1 MTLTFFRKIVL
12 ISVLLALIVS
22 VSSCEDVDKGEAEE
36 SYKLAVLS
44 DFLDPFP
51 CKDWEALIRINNVTD
66 EAHSYAL
73 YSDATCST
81 KVFTL
86 AAEGSEL
93 PSSTI
98 SGFQC
103 VSVGDTAGFAI
114 GGDSEP
120 SDVCYTNGIE
130 LFVFEPRK
138 TYTINDTLSAINIIT
153 D

>member
-1 MTLTFFRKIVL
+1 MTHTFFRKIVL
-12 ISVLLALIVS
+12 ISVLVALIVS
-22 VSSCEDVDKGEAEE
+22 ISSCEDGNEGEEE

-44 DFLDPFP
+44 DFLDSFP

-66 EAHSYAL
+66 ETHSYAL

-93 PSSTI
+93 PTSTI

-114 GGDSEP
+114 GADSEP
-120 SDVCYTNGIE
+120 SDFCYTNGAE